1 MSVCLKSGQPP
12 ACLIA
17 ENEADLRLRLAG
29 LTLSDEDPCAMPKE
43 ARILEGK
50 SRRGQSHL
58 YELVSPLAT
67 GGTDSGFLQSRFVY
81 DLRFEDA
88 RTVRHPLLRRHASA
102 ITKYNLNPYFRDL
115 TFGNLRPGNNA
126 HLRGSPHKRHYE
138 YMLLKD
144 HVLVAL
150 SSFDIEL
157 DVLDHPEAGPAIAV
171 NLDWDIAYV
180 LRNFRGK
187 GAGRCLAQAM
197 AKLLTRQMLH
207 VAQQLPTPSKAER
220 PPAFLNVCATWA
232 SQSGLVLHGRLMA
245 ELELHRQ
252 AHLRAPSELPQL
264 HWLPALELG
273 CDYI

>member
-1 MSVCLKSGQPP
+1 MS
-12 ACLIA
+12 ACLDSAQPVAHLFA
-17 ENEADLRLRLAG
+17 EEEADLRLRLVG
-29 LTLSDEDPCAMPKE
+29 LTLCGEDPCARAQPD
-43 ARILEGK
+43 RVLEGK
-50 SRRGQSHL
+50 SRRGQPHL
-58 YELVSPLAT
+58 YELVSPWAT
-67 GGTDSGFLQSRFVY
+67 GGTGSGLLHSRFQY
-81 DLRFEDA
+81 DLRFADT
-88 RTVRHPLLRRHASA
+88 RKVRHPALQRHASA
-102 ITKYNLNPYFRDL
+102 IAKYDLAPHFRDL

-138 YMLLKD
+138 FMLLKD

-171 NLDWDIAYV
+171 NLDWDVAYV

-197 AKLLTRQMLH
+197 AKLLTLQMLH

-232 SQSGLVLHGRLMA
+232 SQAGLVLHGRLMA

-252 AHLRAPSELPQL
+252 AHLRTPSELPQL